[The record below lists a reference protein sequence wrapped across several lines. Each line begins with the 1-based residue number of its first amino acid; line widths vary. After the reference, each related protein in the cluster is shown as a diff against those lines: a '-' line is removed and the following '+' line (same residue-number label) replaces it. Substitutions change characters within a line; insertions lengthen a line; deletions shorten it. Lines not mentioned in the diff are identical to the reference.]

1 MKYVSTSP
9 MAAGLPAESSDC
21 SGLIRVGKAFLKIK
35 HQSFKYNAMNSN
47 ILSSSSITGQN
58 IQNLKGENI
67 GSIKDLMID
76 PQTGEVV
83 YAVMSFGGFLG
94 IGDKHFAVPI
104 NALQFSDKDET
115 IILDADKEKL

>member
-1 MKYVSTSP
+1 
-9 MAAGLPAESSDC
+9 
-21 SGLIRVGKAFLKIK
+21 
-35 HQSFKYNAMNSN
+35 MNSN